1 MRLRWGDQPRGSVE
15 GISGRN
21 RLRGENKRVVVE
33 LGRGGEICKKNY
45 KRETDR
51 EYKEK
56 NIFMRSNESSQKKI
70 EVYFLVVGYRTN
82 TQQLNY

>member
-21 RLRGENKRVVVE
+21 RLRGRTRRWS
-33 LGRGGEICKKNY
+33 LGWGGEGKSVKKNY